1 MKMMAKRGLISRHGQ
16 SKMNKVKQLVLKRQN
31 EIKKICRA
39 ISFMTID
46 EQIMKL
52 RQILFDLGVANT
64 SDFVLQS
71 LPEDFTYLPDL
82 FC

>member
-1 MKMMAKRGLISRHGQ
+1 
-16 SKMNKVKQLVLKRQN
+16 
-31 EIKKICRA
+31 
-39 ISFMTID
+39 MTID

-52 RQILFDLGVANT
+52 RQILYDLGVANT